1 MLFLFSLLIVF
12 VFILLDCRYFVH
24 IIRFVQRIFA
34 YIMLDNRTNNTRIED
49 ICRGRSEHH
58 IGIDLID
65 FDNTMNDN
73 LRYNGRKQY
82 RIRYYTTYKGRQ
94 ISPLVRLFQ
103 RRAESRFVFS
113 VRRKSKRNFFSTNFL
128 FHTIIQRPVHFRC
141 PSERQ
146 KSNRAI

>member
-1 MLFLFSLLIVF
+1 
-12 VFILLDCRYFVH
+12 
-24 IIRFVQRIFA
+24 
-34 YIMLDNRTNNTRIED
+34 MLDNRTNNTRIED

-103 RRAESRFVFS
+103 RRAESRFVFFCPTET
-113 VRRKSKRNFFSTNFL
+113 KAEFF
-128 FHTIIQRPVHFRC
+128 
-141 PSERQ
+141 
-146 KSNRAI
+146 

>member
-1 MLFLFSLLIVF
+1 
-12 VFILLDCRYFVH
+12 
-24 IIRFVQRIFA
+24 
-34 YIMLDNRTNNTRIED
+34 MLDNRTNNTRIED

-94 ISPLVRLFQ
+94 ISPPRSALPTKGRKPIRFFCPTETK
-103 RRAESRFVFS
+103 AE
-113 VRRKSKRNFFSTNFL
+113 FF
-128 FHTIIQRPVHFRC
+128 
-141 PSERQ
+141 
-146 KSNRAI
+146 